1 MNRRSLLVALLGTVS
16 GARVL
21 AAQSSLA
28 PPTNVHVVTGTSAP
42 TPPPP
47 APTPPP
53 PPPPLPG
60 ASHAYFDSLSARPDV
75 LAAYSLRDQ
84 AQIDTYRGAKSQPSA
99 VIYDPQNDRDPR
111 KQDAAKVLLPANSLQ
126 TQVWLPTKHQPR
138 QNLLVTWDMWYG
150 KEFKY
155 QSSLL
160 GGHKAWNLCSPN
172 EAIWTE
178 LQALY
183 DLASSTSDV
192 AFTAIRQYSGWG
204 PNTSPMGGVN
214 MNGRNY
220 GNTTIG
226 PMKAEF
232 GVRPETWTR
241 HWLYFQ
247 QDPPWYRMY
256 LWMADP
262 NRGPV
267 QVYDGLQ
274 VLPRLPGVGTSMD
287 GTWDILRVE
296 YNTSQAVVSGT
307 RPLVGYT
314 RNVVMLKNLA
324 LSTVSGLLQRPA

>member
-1 MNRRSLLVALLGTVS
+1 MDRRSLLVAILGTVS
-16 GARVL
+16 CARVL

-28 PPTNVHVVTGTSAP
+28 PPTNVRVVTGSEP
-42 TPPPP
+42 I
-47 APTPPP
+47 PPP

-84 AQIDTYRGAKSQPSA
+84 AQIDTYRGRKGEPSA

-111 KQDAAKVLLPANSLQ
+111 KQDAAKVVIPENSLR

-155 QSSLL
+155 QSSQL

-172 EAIWTE
+172 ETIWTE

-183 DLASSTSDV
+183 DLASNTSDAV

-204 PNTSPMGGVN
+204 PNAIQMGGVL

-220 GNTTIG
+220 GSTTIG

-232 GVRPETWTR
+232 GVRPESWTR

-247 QDPPWYRMY
+247 QDGEWYRMY

-262 NRGPV
+262 GRGPV

-274 VLPRLPGVGTSMD
+274 VRPRLPGVGTSMD

-296 YNTSQAVVSGT
+296 YNTSQSVVSGT